1 MIMDAREKNKIKCK
15 EYYYRTKD
23 NLSEEV
29 KAKRKEQARVRALR
43 FYHKNKELC
52 KLRIYNTRIKNQMK
66 KNDIEVKL
74 QRFENLIT
82 EKEIKFI
89 KELNLTLVIKKA
101 PRLTMWS
108 KKISQWNFK
117 DYKKLQSL
125 LN

>member
-1 MIMDAREKNKIKCK
+1 MDAREKNKIKCK